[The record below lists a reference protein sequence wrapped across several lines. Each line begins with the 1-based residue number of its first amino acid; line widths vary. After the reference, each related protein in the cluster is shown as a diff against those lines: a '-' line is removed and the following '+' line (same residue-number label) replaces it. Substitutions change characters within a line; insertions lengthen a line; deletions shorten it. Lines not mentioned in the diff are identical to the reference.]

1 VNASQD
7 PGGRDRPDGLRL
19 LTAFG
24 SPIALA
30 SVLMLYY
37 GWARSEAQAKA
48 FGADA
53 SVFEMSTQDMI
64 FRSVNVVFPAIVAL
78 LFVSLALIRYEPWL
92 RERTVW
98 LAPVLRH
105 AWVLVVI
112 GLVIAVIPRTEKIGR
127 VLIPS
132 LVMLAVSGTAY
143 SAVLRRRAS
152 GDESALP
159 FGTVVLVVLLLVA
172 MLFLQTER
180 FAAYIGEGLAEA
192 IMVCLDEPD
201 DDECTDQDRLSP
213 AIVLTTGR
221 LHIEAPDVIETPV
234 EGQED
239 TTFRYR
245 YEGLYFLQRSGTKY
259 FLLTKGWE
267 AGSGRL
273 VLLHDSQDVR
283 LEFGARPPMSE
294 EDGQVDPVGQ

>member
-1 VNASQD
+1 VTASQD
-7 PGGRDRPDGLRL
+7 PGGRERPDGLRL

-78 LFVSLALIRYEPWL
+78 LFVALALIRYEPRL
-92 RERTVW
+92 RERAVW

-105 AWVLVVI
+105 AWVLVVV
-112 GLVIAVIPRTEKIGR
+112 GLVIAAIPRTQKIGFF
-127 VLIPS
+127 LFPS
-132 LVMLAVSGTAY
+132 LVMLAVSGVAY
-143 SAVLRRRAS
+143 SGVLRRRAS
-152 GDESALP
+152 GDGSALP
-159 FGTVVLVVLLLVA
+159 FGTVVLVVLLFVA

-180 FAAYIGEGLAEA
+180 FATYIGERLAKA
-192 IMVCLDEPD
+192 IMVCLDEPAS
-201 DDECTDQDRLSP
+201 DECADQDRLSP
-213 AIVLTTGR
+213 ATVLTTGR
-221 LHIEAPDVIETPV
+221 LHIQAPDVIERLV

-245 YEGLYFLQRSGTKY
+245 YEGLHFLQRSGTKY
-259 FLLTKGWE
+259 FLLTKGWKD
-267 AGSGRL
+267 GSGRL

-283 LEFGARPPMSE
+283 LEFGARPPLN
-294 EDGQVDPVGQ
+294 D